1 MNLSLAGGK
10 NRVAI
15 KDDVCV
21 SVCCFV
27 WCVSVYEGEGGKESD
42 EKAKESKG
50 FLFSSNV
57 IKKWLWECS
66 KERI

>member
-1 MNLSLAGGK
+1 MNFSLAGGK
-10 NRVAI
+10 DRVAI

-21 SVCCFV
+21 CVCVLF
-27 WCVSVYEGEGGKESD
+27 CVVRECVRGGGKESD

-57 IKKWLWECS
+57 IKKGCGNVS
-66 KERI
+66 RKE